1 MRRVALGIFLTRSR
15 AGYPSKLGIKTGVGQ
30 QSEMLPHPSLIFH
43 QLLRGDTK
51 TPNHK
56 ITRQIIQ
63 QVKHLIHSIR
73 SIRVDP

>member
-1 MRRVALGIFLTRSR
+1 MRRAALGLFSRRSR

-51 TPNHK
+51 TLNHK

-63 QVKHLIHSIR
+63 QVKRLIHSIR